1 MSVKKF
7 SFNIFNEKY
16 QIVID
21 NCEETVLKAVSRV
34 DSLMRDISSKLDN
47 KEKSKVAVLAA
58 LQLAEKIVGMEE
70 LLEFEDKEA
79 ANLASKIDREL
90 SL

>member
-16 QIVID
+16 QIVSD
-21 NCEETVLKAVSRV
+21 SCEETVLKAVSRV